1 MEITQTSS
9 ITITINGIAYTF
21 ANPHPIEDLI
31 NQLNDQT
38 STLALWQQRAV
49 DTQSQI
55 DNLNAQITAL
65 CVIPA

>member
-9 ITITINGIAYTF
+9 ITITINGMAYTF

-31 NQLNDQT
+31 SKMDGLAEQL
-38 STLALWQQRAV
+38 LLWQVRV
-49 DTQSQI
+49 TETQSQI

-65 CVIPA
+65 CITPV